1 MAKHGATR
9 EAREAR
15 KLAAGHPALISLPLD
30 AWQYEPKQVR
40 SGTTA
45 GRLCPCA
52 GKTWRGRQ
60 YSIVASRM
68 DRCRCLRRQVNRFL
82 RFCAPMQCGPHLR
95 LLPEPEPHSKLVW
108 VLLAALCGGALLLAA
123 VSWGPRKE

>member
-45 GRLCPCA
+45 GRLCPCVRAKLGVA
-52 GKTWRGRQ
+52 GST
-60 YSIVASRM
+60 A
-68 DRCRCLRRQVNRFL
+68 
-82 RFCAPMQCGPHLR
+82 
-95 LLPEPEPHSKLVW
+95 LLP
-108 VLLAALCGGALLLAA
+108 AAWTAA
-123 VSWGPRKE
+123 AACAAK